1 MEAIDGTGTD
11 GVHRED
17 AEAAVP
23 TTFPTTSSQDVLM
36 AGVFLLQRL
45 DELGWS
51 EPKDL
56 EREWH
61 GHIEPAI
68 ARFRMAIANQPDSP
82 SAADYEAVLEDHRR
96 LARELDILLN
106 GERGAAAQASLCDI
120 VAQMKSW
127 TPPSA
132 LTYAQRLA
140 TYAASLYGPP
150 EGWRPMN
157 DLMSALDQI
166 SNALSGLET
175 PGGRWLPFSENAKV
189 AREFIAYRPD
199 AGTFAAVW
207 IYPPHEDGDGSLDLE
222 AEPTL
227 FTAAGEDISGDP
239 PTFWQPMPTYMED

>member
-1 MEAIDGTGTD
+1 MSDWSRFSD
-11 GVHRED
+11 QFRETNR
-17 AEAAVP
+17 ER
-23 TTFPTTSSQDVLM
+23 QE
-36 AGVFLLQRL
+36 RL
-45 DELGWS
+45 RGGY
-51 EPKDL
+51 K
-56 EREWH
+56 
-61 GHIEPAI
+61 
-68 ARFRMAIANQPDSP
+68 
-82 SAADYEAVLEDHRR
+82 RR
-96 LARELDILLN
+96 LAVDP
-106 GERGAAAQASLCDI
+106 GVPVQA
-120 VAQMKSW
+120 
-127 TPPSA
+127 THEA

-157 DLMSALDQI
+157 DLMSVLDQI
-166 SNALSGLET
+166 NNALSGLET

-227 FTAAGEDISGDP
+227 FTAAGEDISDDP